1 LPIQVCS
8 MPSCCDR
15 TNASRQSARLTLG
28 ERRSQRSRS
37 HESVNR
43 ALPLPPLPSSHP
55 TCDARIARRSTLPG
69 RDRIQAGSAPVL
81 ECYRRA
87 EEARRMADAATSP
100 FERADFLAIVQ
111 RWLSL
116 ARSPQLW
123 SDPGCEDN
131 DEAAEGCRRRSG
143 RVLGSG

>member
-1 LPIQVCS
+1 MNAIPPRPDQRERE
-8 MPSCCDR
+8 DR
-15 TNASRQSARLTLG
+15 
-28 ERRSQRSRS
+28 
-37 HESVNR
+37 SV
-43 ALPLPPLPSSHP
+43 PKKPKSD
-55 TCDARIARRSTLPG
+55 TI
-69 RDRIQAGSAPVL
+69 L

-87 EEARRMADAATSP
+87 EEARRMADAATSQ
-100 FERADFLAIVQ
+100 FERADFLDVAQ

>member
-1 LPIQVCS
+1 VPKKPKS
-8 MPSCCDR
+8 
-15 TNASRQSARLTLG
+15 
-28 ERRSQRSRS
+28 
-37 HESVNR
+37 
-43 ALPLPPLPSSHP
+43 
-55 TCDARIARRSTLPG
+55 DAI
-69 RDRIQAGSAPVL
+69 L

-123 SDPGCEDN
+123 SDPGCEEN
-131 DEAAEGCRRRSG
+131 DEAAAGGRRS
-143 RVLGSG
+143 SGCSG